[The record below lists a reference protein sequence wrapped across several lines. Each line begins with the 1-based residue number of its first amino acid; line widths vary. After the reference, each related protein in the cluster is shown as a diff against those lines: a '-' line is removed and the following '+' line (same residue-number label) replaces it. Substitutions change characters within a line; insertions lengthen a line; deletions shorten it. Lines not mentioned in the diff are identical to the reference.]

1 MKVKKLVLL
10 TLLVAMFSA
19 SVAVAAENYVRK
31 VDNFF
36 ILIDRSGSMDEKYVG
51 TKETKIVLA
60 KALLERMNAMI
71 PELGYQGAL
80 STAAP
85 SGEIQALEAY
95 TTAGYG
101 ASIAKVPTLIGSN
114 PTPLGVGLRG
124 LEPALQGAVGRS
136 AVIILSDG
144 RENTGEGSVKV
155 AAALAEKY
163 GACFHTISYADS
175 VNGNQPL
182 LDAITALKQPCGV
195 GASAADLADDAALQK
210 FVKDVFYD
218 DATAAVDPCSL
229 DDDKDGVNNCIDKC
243 PDTLPGL
250 AVDADGCPI
259 DDIVTLKIN
268 FDFDKSDIKPQY
280 HQELADFASYMRQ
293 QQSFTVVEIA
303 GHTDSVGTD
312 EYNQKLSE
320 RRAKAVRDY
329 LVNELGMD
337 TNLFSAVG
345 YGESKPISTNDTD
358 EGRAENRRILAEL
371 KGVYKKK

>member
-1 MKVKKLVLL
+1 MKVNKLVML
-10 TLLVAMFSA
+10 TLLLVLFSA
-19 SVAVAAENYVRK
+19 TAAVAADNYVRK

-51 TKETKIVLA
+51 TSDKKIVLA
-60 KALLERMNAMI
+60 KALVERMNAMI

-80 STAAP
+80 NTAAP
-85 SGEIQALEAY
+85 AGELQALEAY

-101 ASIAKVPTLIGSN
+101 ASLAQIPTLIGSN
-114 PTPLGVGLRG
+114 PTPLGHGLAA
-124 LEPALQGAVGRS
+124 LEPALQGAVGRN
-136 AVIILSDG
+136 AVIIVSDG
-144 RENTGEGSVKV
+144 QENMGEGSVKV

-163 GACFHTISYADS
+163 GVCFHTISFADT

-182 LDAITALKQPCGV
+182 LDAITALKPCGV
-195 GASAADLADDAALQK
+195 GASAAQLTDDAALQK
-210 FVKDVFYD
+210 FVQAVFYD
-218 DATAAVDPCSL
+218 MGAVDPCSL
-229 DDDKDGVNNCIDKC
+229 DDDNDGVNNCIDKC
-243 PDTLPGL
+243 PDTLAGL

-259 DDIVTLKIN
+259 ADVVTLRVF
-268 FDFDKSDIKPQY
+268 FDFDKSEIKPQY

-303 GHTDSVGTD
+303 GHTDSVGSD

-337 TNLFSAVG
+337 ANLFSAVG
-345 YGESKPISTNDTD
+345 YGESQPIATNDTE
-358 EGRAENRRILAEL
+358 EGRALNRRIIAEL